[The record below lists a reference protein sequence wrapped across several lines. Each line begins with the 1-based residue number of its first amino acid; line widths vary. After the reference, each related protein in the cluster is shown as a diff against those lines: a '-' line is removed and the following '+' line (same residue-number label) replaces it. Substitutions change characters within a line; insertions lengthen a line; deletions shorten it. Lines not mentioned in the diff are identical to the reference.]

1 MLSIGQDLYY
11 TGGRNFTPRWAVIEC
26 LVGKDY
32 AGRDKFGVRLS
43 SGGTALITE
52 ADVYTEWDGPGRLMP
67 CGKDVLW
74 ITLGAFKQY
83 RLKQWGYYKD
93 DDTRTATS
101 A

>member
-1 MLSIGQDLYY
+1 MLSIGQELYY

-26 LVGKDY
+26 LVGQDT
-32 AGRDKFGVRLS
+32 FGARLS

-52 ADVYTEWDGPGRLMP
+52 ADVHTEWDGPGMLKP